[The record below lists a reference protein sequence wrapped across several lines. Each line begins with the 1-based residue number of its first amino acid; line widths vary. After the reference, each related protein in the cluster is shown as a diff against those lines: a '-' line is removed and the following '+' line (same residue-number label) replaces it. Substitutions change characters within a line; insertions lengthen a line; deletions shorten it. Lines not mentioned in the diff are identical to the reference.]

1 MQLTIVP
8 IMKEILFS
16 FVLCFLNSEIN
27 AQEIGEIREVK
38 LKLMDIPFS
47 GDAIQPNF
55 INDDSSEIISF
66 NHMDWLDKHVSL
78 YDFFH
83 RYRDSCSEIDYV
95 FNVTMIF
102 IPKEQFTHVR
112 YEGYI
117 PTGEILNQWV
127 LTSIVR
133 SETEHKELIA
143 YNDNSFNDVI
153 SRVEGDLNKD
163 GIIDLA
169 IVKQDTLHEKAPYKL
184 EIFFG
189 QENGDLKLIVS
200 TTKAIQP
207 QFPNGREQHMWGNG
221 FGGLS
226 IHNGVLWI
234 ETEFIRG
241 HMEHKFRYQNNSF
254 ELIGYS
260 YVNADFGT
268 IKIVD
273 YNLSTGKRIEK
284 EGEISSDEY
293 TITVDK
299 VIKLNPLPKLDEFE
313 PYANDLF

>member
-1 MQLTIVP
+1 MAVQCSADTFAVNQSLVLRINICDENRHLRQARNRYMQLTIVP

-38 LKLMDIPFS
+38 LKLIDIPFS
-47 GDAIQPNF
+47 GDEIQPNF
-55 INDDSSEIISF
+55 INDDTREIISF

-133 SETEHKELIA
+133 SETEH
-143 YNDNSFNDVI
+143 
-153 SRVEGDLNKD
+153 
-163 GIIDLA
+163 
-169 IVKQDTLHEKAPYKL
+169 
-184 EIFFG
+184 
-189 QENGDLKLIVS
+189 
-200 TTKAIQP
+200 
-207 QFPNGREQHMWGNG
+207 
-221 FGGLS
+221 
-226 IHNGVLWI
+226 
-234 ETEFIRG
+234 
-241 HMEHKFRYQNNSF
+241 
-254 ELIGYS
+254 
-260 YVNADFGT
+260 
-268 IKIVD
+268 
-273 YNLSTGKRIEK
+273 
-284 EGEISSDEY
+284 
-293 TITVDK
+293 
-299 VIKLNPLPKLDEFE
+299 
-313 PYANDLF
+313 

>member
-1 MQLTIVP
+1 MQLTIVT

-55 INDDSSEIISF
+55 IYDNTSEIISF

-117 PTGEILNQWV
+117 PTGKILNQWV

-133 SETEHKELIA
+133 SETEHEELIA
-143 YNDNSFNDVI
+143 YNDDSFNDVI

-184 EIFFG
+184 EVFFG

-207 QFPNGREQHMWGNG
+207 QFPNGREHHMWGNG

-234 ETEFIRG
+234 ETGFIRG

-299 VIKLNPLPKLDEFE
+299 IIKLNPLPKLDEFE
-313 PYANDLF
+313 QYANDLF